1 MEHGTKTDQ
10 RCSHKGG
17 ECDKL
22 GHPVHIIVIIVTF
35 IVYLENVANSVGR
48 VVSLLVVFIE
58 CY

>member
-22 GHPVHIIVIIVTF
+22 GHSVDVIVIFIVIVIVVVIVIVTRLGNDPIF
-35 IVYLENVANSVGR
+35 
-48 VVSLLVVFIE
+48 
-58 CY
+58 